1 MAANHQFRS
10 QLNGFNRQDVVNYIE
25 FLNNQHAA
33 QLQQLQT
40 QLQLA
45 QEVKPDEDLQAQLD
59 AALARCAELEEQLAN
74 APAVTACGNEQELE
88 AYRRAEK
95 AERQAQTRAHQIY
108 QQANAVLAEAT
119 AKAEV
124 AAQRIA
130 AISNEAVAQL
140 KICQASVLETKDD
153 FREAVEA
160 LGAIAPQE

>member
-10 QLNGFNRQDVVNYIE
+10 QLNGFHRQDVVNYIE

-33 QLQQLQT
+33 QLQQLQN

-45 QEVKPDEDLQAQLD
+45 QEAKPDEDLQARLD

-74 APAVTACGNEQELE
+74 APATVSGSEQELE

-95 AERQAQTRAHQIY
+95 AERQAQTRAHQMY

-130 AISNEAVAQL
+130 AISDEAVAQL

-153 FREAVEA
+153 FREAVDA
-160 LGAIAPQE
+160 LYAIAPQE